1 VPLQAILARFWRA
14 ITRHQVRLRALLLC
28 VAMALST
35 AACGGGGDA
44 ESVLSDTA
52 SRLGEVRS
60 GELSVSLIA
69 EGGGTRAGFDLTG
82 PFALPEDGR
91 LPVAKLAYTQIAG
104 QRQAT
109 VTLISTGE
117 KAFVEANGSTYVLP
131 QKQTER
137 LRGVGASV
145 GSGGSS
151 GRGLGSIGLDEWLV
165 DPQVSEGEQVGDAET
180 ERISA
185 ELDVVQ
191 AANDL
196 LALLAAFQGGQA
208 PLIQGRDAE
217 TLRAATEEAT
227 VEILTGTEDRLLRS
241 LVVDLR
247 LSADAPQ
254 GLREQLGPLGRAHFR
269 LELGITNPNESVTVE
284 APPNAEPFPAGAGL

>member
-1 VPLQAILARFWRA
+1 MTRRRA
-14 ITRHQVRLRALLLC
+14 ALVLGLT
-28 VAMALST
+28 MALPA
-35 AACGGGGDA
+35 AACGGGGGA

-52 SRLGEVRS
+52 SRLGEIRS

-69 EGGGTRAGFDLTG
+69 EGGGTRAGFELTG
-82 PFALPEDGR
+82 PFALPEEGR

-104 QRQAT
+104 RRQAT

-131 QKQTER
+131 ENQTER

-145 GSGGSS
+145 GDSGGSGGSS
-151 GRGLGSIGLDEWLV
+151 GRGPGSIGLDEWLV
-165 DPQVSEGEQVGDAET
+165 DPKVTEGEQVGGAET

-196 LALLAAFQGGQA
+196 LALLATFQGGRA
-208 PLIQGRDAE
+208 PRIEGRDAE
-217 TLRAATEEAT
+217 ALRAATEEAT
-227 VEILTGTEDRLLRS
+227 VDILTGKEDRLLRS

-269 LELGITNPNESVTVE
+269 LELGITNPNEPVTVE
-284 APPNAEPFPAGAGL
+284 APPNAEPFPADAGF